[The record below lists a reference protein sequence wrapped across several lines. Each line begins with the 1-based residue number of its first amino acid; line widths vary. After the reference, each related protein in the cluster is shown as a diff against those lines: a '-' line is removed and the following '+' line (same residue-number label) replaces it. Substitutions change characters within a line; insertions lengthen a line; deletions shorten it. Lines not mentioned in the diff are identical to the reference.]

1 MAIAQP
7 VEVAAALILHDGRY
21 LLTMRKTNV
30 HLSGLWEFPGGKRE
44 PGESLEE
51 CLRRELREELGIE
64 ITEPVPFQCVRY
76 AYPAKTVELHFFR
89 CSIKDG
95 RPRPLGCAALQWVLP
110 VELARVSIAPRDWPG
125 RARHVAN
132 AGFMVAPQWRNR
144 GLGWLLGAMMLQYA
158 KELGYRSVIFN
169 LVYAENQV
177 ARRLWRKLG
186 FSELA
191 VLPGAVLKND
201 RTYQDGIIM
210 WKSLLP

>member
-64 ITEPVPFQCVRY
+64 ITEPVPFQFVRY
-76 AYPAKTVELHFFR
+76 AYPEKTVELHFFR

-95 RPRPLGCAALQWVLP
+95 QPRPLGCEDRKSTRLN
-110 VELARVSIAPRDWPG
+110 SSHGYIS
-125 RARHVAN
+125 
-132 AGFMVAPQWRNR
+132 
-144 GLGWLLGAMMLQYA
+144 YA
-158 KELGYRSVIFN
+158 VFCLKKKESDVMAF
-169 LVYAENQV
+169 
-177 ARRLWRKLG
+177 
-186 FSELA
+186 
-191 VLPGAVLKND
+191 
-201 RTYQDGIIM
+201 
-210 WKSLLP
+210 